1 MNNELINYI
10 DNVIKE
16 IEEHDAY
23 KALLTKQKMLDNN
36 TEVMALIHT
45 FKEKEAAYNDVKK
58 YGQHHPDLKTVRRA
72 FQQAKQTLFEH
83 DDVQTYKMLE
93 KTIQSIL
100 DDIVIQIQET
110 ISPRVGIKTETRV
123 NIKGGSSCKSG

>member
-1 MNNELINYI
+1 MNSELIYYI

-23 KALLTKQKMLDNN
+23 KALLTKRDTLESNADVQ
-36 TEVMALIHT
+36 ALIQT
-45 FKEKEAAYNDVKK
+45 FKAKESAYNDIKK
-58 YGQHHPDLKTVRRA
+58 YGKHHPDLKTVRRE

-83 DDVQTYKMLE
+83 EDVRIYKTLE
-93 KTIQSIL
+93 RTIQAIL